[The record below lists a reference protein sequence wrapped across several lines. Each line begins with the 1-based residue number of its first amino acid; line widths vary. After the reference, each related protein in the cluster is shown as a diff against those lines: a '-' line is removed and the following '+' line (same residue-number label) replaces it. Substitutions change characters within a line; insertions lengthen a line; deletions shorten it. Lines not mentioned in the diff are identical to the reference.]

1 MAANSPAPIRFNSDA
16 LKLRLEMEIP
26 ADTGRIAAVVE
37 SAMEVV
43 RSMRCAEGQELEV
56 GLALQEAM
64 ANAVVHGAG
73 SDAGKRVSCR
83 VFSEDEHGVVIVVTD
98 PGDGFDLA
106 SAPDPHRAENLNK
119 DYGRG
124 IYLINRLMT
133 NMEFVRG
140 GAEIRMRKVFD
151 PT

>member
-1 MAANSPAPIRFNSDA
+1 MTANSYDRVCFNSAA
-16 LKLRLEMEIP
+16 LKLRLDMEIP
-26 ADTGRIAAVVE
+26 ADVTRIEEVVSAV
-37 SAMEVV
+37 MEVV
-43 RSMRCAEGQELEV
+43 RGMVREEGQELEV

-64 ANAVVHGAG
+64 ANAVIHGAG
-73 SDAGKRVSCR
+73 EDASKRVSCR
-83 VFSEDEHGVVIVVTD
+83 VFSEEEHGVVIVVTD

-119 DYGRG
+119 DHGRG

-133 NMEFVRG
+133 NVEFGRG

-151 PT
+151 QI